1 MKNYIVLLCS
11 LQLRKRLGVSE
22 SNLLLLAARNT
33 TTMPS
38 THNTKLMKFTKI
50 AFAFLSL
57 ATALQLVDG
66 ERLRLEDHK
75 REQAEEGYM
84 RKSLSVMTAA
94 ETSTIGIPSQTCTL
108 PAQLK
113 PNDKDM
119 PELNN
124 ERI

>member
-75 REQAEEGYM
+75 REQAEEGYE
-84 RKSLSVMTAA
+84 KILV
-94 ETSTIGIPSQTCTL
+94 G
-108 PAQLK
+108 
-113 PNDKDM
+113 NDRSGDIDYRNPITNMYIASAIKA
-119 PELNN
+119 
-124 ERI
+124 